1 MRPPAPELDLA
12 DAQLRRRAATTRL
25 LVLDV
30 DGVLTDGRLLYSDA
44 GSETKAFHVRDGHGM
59 KLLMAAGIELAVI
72 SGRRS
77 AAVDRRLAELGVR
90 HAFTGREDKLE
101 ALSELLQQLKL
112 GDPKTIAC
120 VGDDLPDL
128 EIMEPAGLG
137 IAVADAH
144 PEVLRRADYRCRLG
158 GGQGAVREVCD
169 LLLAA
174 RRETG
179 H

>member
-1 MRPPAPELDLA
+1 M
-12 DAQLRRRAATTRL
+12 DAGDAALLRRAAGTRL

-30 DGVLTDGRLLYSDA
+30 DGVLTDGRLLYADD
-44 GSETKAFHVRDGHGM
+44 GSETKAFHVRDGHGI
-59 KLLMAAGIELAVI
+59 KLLLAAGIEIAAI

-90 HAFTGREDKLE
+90 HALTGREDKLA
-101 ALSELLQQLKL
+101 ALGELLQQLAL
-112 GDPKTIAC
+112 GDPKAIAC

-144 PEVLRRADYRCRLG
+144 PEVLRRADYRCRLP

-174 RRETG
+174 RREARR
-179 H
+179 